1 MSDRKQGRK
10 PSQAAGK
17 SKKGMKD
24 QNRRI
29 DPDTDRMA
37 GDMRRDDDQRSAG
50 MQRGNDRMGAGMKA
64 DGQQGRNAV
73 RGKAEEAQEHLQH
86 R

>member
-10 PSQAAGK
+10 PGQLAGK

-24 QNRRI
+24 KGRRMER
-29 DPDTDRMA
+29 DMDRMA
-37 GDMRRDDDQRSAG
+37 NDMPREDDHMGAG
-50 MQRGNDRMGAGMKA
+50 MKRDKDRMGAGMKRE
-64 DGQQGRNAV
+64 GQQARNAV
-73 RGKAEEAQEHLQH
+73 RDKAEERAEHLQH